1 MGLDGAMFQQAGS
14 ILPSCNAEASQRG
27 FFNNASDSSNS
38 MVMLGEFQKMM
49 EGEGLARR
57 TYIATQIPYNGA
69 FNNAEMQVTFGT

>member
-14 ILPSCNAEASQRG
+14 NLPSCNAEASQRG

-49 EGEGLARR
+49 EGEGLTR
-57 TYIATQIPYNGA
+57 TYNDTDSMQGA
-69 FNNAEMQVTFGT
+69 FNNAEMQVTFRT

>member
-1 MGLDGAMFQQAGS
+1 
-14 ILPSCNAEASQRG
+14 
-27 FFNNASDSSNS
+27 